1 MNKMLV
7 TNNLWF
13 IFECDIWFWIY
24 LYLWNVWPSILCLYL
39 CESTWSVFVCGYFL
53 CLCKHFLVIL
63 WDISDRMYLVWVVMH
78 LLMGTICAGGRLS
91 PSSSLTPTNFTRSN
105 CLDFFMIFLATDN
118 PEKFLYSGTLTNNP
132 KTSVVSFSSHFSGQ
146 SWQIAVARPPC
157 THPLTRSTGPRPP
170 LLSLLIRTR
179 ITAARNMISVS
190 VCF

>member
-1 MNKMLV
+1 MCKMLV

-53 CLCKHFLVIL
+53 CLCKYFLVIL

-118 PEKFLYSGTLTNNP
+118 PKNEQSQNFSRFFVITFFRSILTNSCRQTP
-132 KTSVVSFSSHFSGQ
+132 SHS
-146 SWQIAVARPPC
+146 
-157 THPLTRSTGPRPP
+157 LTRS
-170 LLSLLIRTR
+170 LAQLDQVHLCSLC
-179 ITAARNMISVS
+179 SYEQK
-190 VCF
+190 